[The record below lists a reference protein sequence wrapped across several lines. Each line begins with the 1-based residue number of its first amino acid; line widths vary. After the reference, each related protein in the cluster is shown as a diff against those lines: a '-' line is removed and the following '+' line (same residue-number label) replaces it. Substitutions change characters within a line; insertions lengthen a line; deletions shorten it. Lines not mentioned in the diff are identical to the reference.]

1 MGMVGNA
8 SVGASLVLLH
18 HLSCLDALPSHASTK
33 QMQDTV
39 IASLLNTARILYSMA
54 TVTSLGREGLGTIRN
69 GLRKA
74 ALSRSSQEALQHIEH
89 LATEGTSAT
98 IPAPPPTNLQQLLD
112 DVLGTTAAMP
122 ELVFFGGTPSNN
134 GYQDSVFGRQAV
146 PASMHTW

>member
-1 MGMVGNA
+1 MGAVGNA

-18 HLSCLDALPSHASTK
+18 HLSCLDALPSQTSTK

-39 IASLLNTARILYSMA
+39 IASLLTTARILYSMA

-74 ALSRSSQEALQHIEH
+74 VLSRSSHDALQHIEH
-89 LATEGTSAT
+89 LATDDTSALV
-98 IPAPPPTNLQQLLD
+98 PAPPPTNLQQLLD

-122 ELVFFGGTPSNN
+122 ELVFFSGTHPNTV
-134 GYQDSVFGRQAV
+134 YHDSSFGRQTD
-146 PASMHTW
+146 PTSMHTW